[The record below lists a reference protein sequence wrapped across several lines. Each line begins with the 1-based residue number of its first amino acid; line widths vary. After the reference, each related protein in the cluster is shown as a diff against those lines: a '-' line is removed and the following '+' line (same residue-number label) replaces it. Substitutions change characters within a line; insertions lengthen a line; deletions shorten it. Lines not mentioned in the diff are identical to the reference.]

1 MCSKVFHQYNGNAM
15 KITRLLITFVL
26 MLTICALHAA
36 IDTRQGCLDPRFRT
50 LTVDVEGI
58 EMAPPIINLGAGDRI
73 VITFDEL
80 SDDHSYLR
88 YSLLHCNS
96 NWQPSQLVESEYV
109 SGFNQA
115 DITDYQYSLGTSVHY
130 VHYSLAIP
138 NEDMEPLVSGNY
150 LLRVWEDTNPDEILV
165 QARFMVAEGGA
176 AINGDITS
184 RTDIDYNS
192 SHQQLQLSISTDRG
206 QVSDP
211 FNDLIV
217 KIQQNSRLDNEV
229 TLTHPSRVSGSVS
242 YYEHLNPLIFAAG
255 NEYRRFE
262 NSSVSFPGMGV
273 YDIEYY
279 DPYYNFTLIP
289 DKPRVSAPYSYD
301 QTQHGRFKVREYNS
315 ANSETEADYTVV
327 HFTLNSPPMQGQRIF
342 IDGDLANRRL
352 DQESEMHYNPATQQ
366 YEKAML
372 LKQGAYNYQYLVYP
386 QRPGQSATSP
396 IEGDFYPTVNEY
408 LITVYNR
415 PPGAR
420 YDRLIGA
427 SRLLFNH

>member
-1 MCSKVFHQYNGNAM
+1 MVTNM
-15 KITRLLITFVL
+15 KIPTLLTALLVVST
-26 MLTICALHAA
+26 LTAA
-36 IDTRQGCLDPRFRT
+36 QLDTRQGCFDPRFRT

-58 EMAPPIINLGAGDRI
+58 DMAPPIINLGAGDRI
-73 VITFDEL
+73 VVTFDEL
-80 SDDHSYLR
+80 ADDHSYLR
-88 YSLLHCNS
+88 YSLIHCNS
-96 NWQPSQLVESEYV
+96 DWRPSQLVESEYV

-115 DITDYQYSLGTSVHY
+115 DITDYDYSRGTSVHY

-138 NEDMEPLVSGNY
+138 NDDIAPLVSGNY
-150 LLRVWEDTNPDEILV
+150 LLQVWEDTNPDVILV

-176 AINGDITS
+176 SISGDISS

-192 SHQQLQLSISTDRG
+192 SHQQLTLRIDTDRG
-206 QVSDP
+206 QVGDP

-217 KIQQNSRLDNEV
+217 KVQQNSRLDNEV
-229 TLTHPSRVSGSVS
+229 TLPHPSRVAGSTS

-262 NSSVSFPGMGV
+262 DSSVSFPGMGI
-273 YDIEYY
+273 YAIDYY
-279 DPYYNFTLIP
+279 DPYYNFTLTA
-289 DKPRVSAPYSYD
+289 DAPRSAEPYSYD
-301 QTQHGRFKVREYNS
+301 QTQHGRFRVREYNS
-315 ANSETEADYTVV
+315 AQSELEADYAVV
-327 HFTLNSPPMQGQRIF
+327 HFTLYADQMPGRRVY
-342 IDGDLANRRL
+342 IDGDMVNRRL
-352 DQESEMHYNPATQQ
+352 DPESEMHYNPATGR
-366 YEKAML
+366 YERSML

-386 QRPGQSATSP
+386 TRPGESATAP

-427 SRLLFNH
+427 QLLLFNH